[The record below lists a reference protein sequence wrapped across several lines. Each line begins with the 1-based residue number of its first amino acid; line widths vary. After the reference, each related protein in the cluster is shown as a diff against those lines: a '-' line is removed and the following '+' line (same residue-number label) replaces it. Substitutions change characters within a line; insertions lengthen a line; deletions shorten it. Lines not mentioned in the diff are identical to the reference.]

1 MIRRPPRSTR
11 TDTLLPDTTLCR
23 SLQHWPG
30 TGVAALPCAGASVRA
45 GLIHARLRS
54 ATRTR
59 LPLLQQL
66 HFDRTVARPLRGSA
80 LAVAPAV
87 RQREID
93 RRAHRRHL
101 CSVALLGRR
110 AGTVGIDLGG
120 RRVARAGDARAQAE
134 PADVVLADARPI
146 GRAPV

>member
-1 MIRRPPRSTR
+1 MRISDWSSDVCSSDLRRLAGRRLARTLPR
-11 TDTLLPDTTLCR
+11 
-23 SLQHWPG
+23 LQHWPG

-87 RQREID
+87 SPREIY
-93 RRAHRRHL
+93 RRAPPRHSP
-101 CSVALLGRR
+101 SVAMPATRPGN
-110 AGTVGIDLGG
+110 VGIDLGG
-120 RRVARAGDARAQAE
+120 RRDTT
-134 PADVVLADARPI
+134 PAD
-146 GRAPV
+146 AP

>member
-1 MIRRPPRSTR
+1 MRIS
-11 TDTLLPDTTLCR
+11 DWSSDVCSSDL
-23 SLQHWPG
+23 
-30 TGVAALPCAGASVRA
+30 A

-80 LAVAPAV
+80 LAVAPAM

-101 CSVALLGRR
+101 RSVALLGRR
-110 AGTVGIDLGG
+110 AGTVAIDLGG
-120 RRVARAGDARAQAE
+120 CRVAPAGDARAQAE
-134 PADVVLADARPI
+134 PADVVLDDARRHH
-146 GRAPV
+146 GRTDASLTVRGAGTKSDRRSVTGGLHNN